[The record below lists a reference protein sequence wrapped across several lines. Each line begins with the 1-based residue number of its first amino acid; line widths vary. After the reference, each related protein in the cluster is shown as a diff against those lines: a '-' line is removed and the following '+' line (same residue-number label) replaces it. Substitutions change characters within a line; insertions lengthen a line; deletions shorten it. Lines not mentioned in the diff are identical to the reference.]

1 MKYYLL
7 TQTLYSFEADSDEE
21 AIELA
26 ESTTDMKTESESFMT
41 LTADGLKLVKD
52 YQ

>member
-7 TQTLYSFEADSDEE
+7 TQVLYSFEADSDEE

-26 ESTTDMKTESESFMT
+26 ESTSDMKTESESFMT